1 MKMKVQMELTLM
13 AMVLVDN
20 IHQGIWRTLRI
31 TQPIIKN
38 SSSTSSKMVA
48 TKKKPN
54 NNTFGMLCG
63 ASITGGV
70 INLNI
75 YSGNRKH
82 FEYDS
87 SQE

>member
-1 MKMKVQMELTLM
+1 MMKMKVQMELTLM

-48 TKKKPN
+48 TKKKP
-54 NNTFGMLCG
+54 TTIPSAYFVVPLLQVE
-63 ASITGGV
+63 SLT
-70 INLNI
+70 
-75 YSGNRKH
+75 
-82 FEYDS
+82 
-87 SQE
+87 

>member
-1 MKMKVQMELTLM
+1 MELTLM

-48 TKKKPN
+48 TKKN
-54 NNTFGMLCG
+54 QQQYLRHTLWCLYYRW
-63 ASITGGV
+63 S
-70 INLNI
+70 
-75 YSGNRKH
+75 H
-82 FEYDS
+82 
-87 SQE
+87 